1 MKIYAINGG
10 PRKTWNTAT
19 MLKSFLDGATS
30 ASDQVET
37 EIIHLFDLNYTGF
50 LISSSIY

>member
-19 MLKSFLDGATS
+19 MLDYFVKGVLSVQEDTDYRKSLSESNNIAPYPIT
-30 ASDQVET
+30 
-37 EIIHLFDLNYTGF
+37 L
-50 LISSSIY
+50 